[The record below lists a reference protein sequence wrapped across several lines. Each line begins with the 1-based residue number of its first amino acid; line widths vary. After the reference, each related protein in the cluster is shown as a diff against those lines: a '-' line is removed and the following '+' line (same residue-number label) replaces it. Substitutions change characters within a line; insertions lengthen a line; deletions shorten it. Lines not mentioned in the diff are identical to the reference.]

1 MSVDTIEPNTRI
13 ELRKRFQNDTDL
25 LANQNR
31 PAESQFETLPNRDRI
46 L

>member
-13 ELRKRFQNDTDL
+13 ELRKRFQNDTDSS
-25 LANQNR
+25 ANQR
-31 PAESQFETLPNRDRI
+31 DARESQFETLPNRDRI